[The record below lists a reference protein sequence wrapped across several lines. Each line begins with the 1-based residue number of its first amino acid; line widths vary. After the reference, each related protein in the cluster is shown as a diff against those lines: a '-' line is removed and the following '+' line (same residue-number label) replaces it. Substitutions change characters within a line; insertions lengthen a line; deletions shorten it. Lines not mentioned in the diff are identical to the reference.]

1 MVADEIRSRTTAAVS
16 DLVTCLAGKLESQLV
31 DLYGEALGDL
41 EHSNESLRR
50 RLLSERHHVE
60 LLQKQIPVSPR
71 PADIEI
77 EANLVPYESH
87 HKAPLPC
94 QDSCCA
100 SHSCWKDTPSNA
112 VALAIVSSGRA
123 TPDVS
128 GATSPHSSPVKQR
141 GRTREIVNPTSN
153 AAKDLEAADNGVK
166 AHHAPSP
173 FEGMDMELSD
183 SDDEAKRKKRWSM
196 GSLTLAAVQP
206 GSYVPVNKLDAI
218 VRSKQFETF
227 FNVVIVLN
235 CVTMGI
241 EAHGYSTGSFGPSF
255 TEFMD
260 VSEHVFTALFTIE
273 LTMRLK
279 VFGFRSFWP
288 DTPDNRWNSLD
299 AFLVL
304 FLGVLFTWIVPAISA
319 AIGFSSESG
328 IIKTLTVL
336 RAFRL
341 MRLVRVVSRV
351 PIFREAWMLIRGLSD
366 SFRTLFWTCVVIFFV
381 TYLFAIFGSVLI
393 SKTIQEIYDGSADG
407 AVKDKL
413 GSIVA
418 IIVGM
423 DKLMFTLIQVLLG
436 DSFHSF
442 MRDIMEFIPWSW
454 LYFYGYIAVAY
465 LVLMNLVTAIIVDNA
480 VTNSRSDE
488 DAALKQKES
497 HRAKEL
503 KEMKKLFLL
512 MDADG
517 NGTISWDEFKGSFA
531 DATLMKKW
539 KLLDF
544 QPEECKEI
552 FALLDD
558 GDGEIET
565 GEFFEGLAR
574 MRGSASSKD
583 VFRLQKMLN
592 RIGERLDAI
601 SSPKRRPSKTPS
613 NMSETPCRLP
623 SKRSSNN

>member
-1 MVADEIRSRTTAAVS
+1 MPEPMQGIVAPGVIGKHDDEEEERPAPSVGSSSDRSRGQSWIAPWERTVVAVPVAPSAPSAARGNGDAAASAASMATAAAAVATATMMANADAVAASQALPTAVPSVTPSLPATGSHVCDPTRSRTIGTASATNEDDTPTRS
-16 DLVTCLAGKLESQLV
+16 LSFGTSRSSTMDQLV
-31 DLYGEALGDL
+31 LSRFAPWPATRSPSAL
-41 EHSNESLRR
+41 
-50 RLLSERHHVE
+50 
-60 LLQKQIPVSPR
+60 PR
-71 PADIEI
+71 T
-77 EANLVPYESH
+77 
-87 HKAPLPC
+87 
-94 QDSCCA
+94 CA
-100 SHSCWKDTPSNA
+100 AC
-112 VALAIVSSGRA
+112 SSR
-123 TPDVS
+123 S
-128 GATSPHSSPVKQR
+128 
-141 GRTREIVNPTSN
+141 
-153 AAKDLEAADNGVK
+153 
-166 AHHAPSP
+166 
-173 FEGMDMELSD
+173 
-183 SDDEAKRKKRWSM
+183 
-196 GSLTLAAVQP
+196 TL
-206 GSYVPVNKLDAI
+206 
-218 VRSKQFETF
+218 
-227 FNVVIVLN
+227 
-235 CVTMGI
+235 
-241 EAHGYSTGSFGPSF
+241 
-255 TEFMD
+255 
-260 VSEHVFTALFTIE
+260 
-273 LTMRLK
+273 
-279 VFGFRSFWP
+279 
-288 DTPDNRWNSLD
+288 
-299 AFLVL
+299 
-304 FLGVLFTWIVPAISA
+304 
-319 AIGFSSESG
+319 
-328 IIKTLTVL
+328 
-336 RAFRL
+336 
-341 MRLVRVVSRV
+341 
-351 PIFREAWMLIRGLSD
+351 
-366 SFRTLFWTCVVIFFV
+366 
-381 TYLFAIFGSVLI
+381 
-393 SKTIQEIYDGSADG
+393 DG